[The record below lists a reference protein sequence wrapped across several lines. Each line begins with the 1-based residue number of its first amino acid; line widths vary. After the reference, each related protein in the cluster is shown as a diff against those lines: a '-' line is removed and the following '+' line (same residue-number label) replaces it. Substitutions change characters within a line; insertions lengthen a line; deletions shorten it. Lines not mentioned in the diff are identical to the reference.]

1 MSEETKDKILQLDE
15 GLVALDQD
23 LTRLE
28 DRVGEVLARVAKLEE
43 QLVTIAQACEKAM
56 QERKTSRAS
65 KPARRRTTAP
75 PGKVTDKL
83 KGNIMGAVE
92 HGSLQ
97 QTFRRA
103 EVIQMFRCSPP
114 HATRALADLVDG
126 GKLRLD
132 GVKGGAKYVVV
143 G

>member
-1 MSEETKDKILQLDE
+1 MSEAIETKDKILQID
-15 GLVALDQD
+15 LVALDED
-23 LTRLE
+23 MTRLE
-28 DRVGEVLARVAKLEE
+28 DRVGEVLARVAKMEE
-43 QLVTIAQACEKAM
+43 QLVAIAQACEKAM
-56 QERKTSRAS
+56 QERKARAS

>member
-1 MSEETKDKILQLDE
+1 MSEAIETKDKILQID
-15 GLVALDQD
+15 LVALDED
-23 LTRLE
+23 MTRLE

-56 QERKTSRAS
+56 QERKARAS
-65 KPARRRTTAP
+65 KPARRRTTSP
-75 PGKVTDKL
+75 VGKVTDKL